1 MAELAD
7 AMALGA
13 IARKGVQVRLLS
25 PAPHKEPMSQDSAAS
40 AIRVRATED
49 SSVVRTLEVSVD
61 VKRVRRAY
69 DRAYQDLAKRAPVRG
84 FRPGK
89 TPRSVLEKL
98 YGAQIGEQIEQS
110 LVAET
115 LGPALEQA
123 GLEPV
128 AEPAIAAKTPAIDA
142 EFVYTAR
149 VEVKPSFELPEL
161 TGLPA
166 RRPRVTVG
174 EPDVER
180 ELEQLRQRQAALL
193 EEPPGMEAAPA
204 HVLTI
209 DFVGRIDGQPFAGGS
224 GQGVE
229 LDLGSQRF
237 LPGFEE
243 QLAGAKAGEDREVRV
258 RFPDDYG
265 TRELAGRDAVFA
277 VHVAAIRRR
286 VVPALDDELA
296 KDLGDFESL
305 EALRARVRAD
315 LEAAAERGARAE
327 LHRTLLDALIART
340 GFELPP
346 GLVSRQLDRLL
357 QNAARRLAGAVP
369 DDQLEAQIGRW
380 KEEWR
385 PRAEREVREMLLL
398 EAIAKARG
406 IQAEASEIEDRF
418 AHLAREQRVD
428 PARLRRAW
436 GEEGL
441 ERALRTQ
448 VVDEKVLDFLASTA
462 KVDDS
467 SDS

>member
-1 MAELAD
+1 
-7 AMALGA
+7 
-13 IARKGVQVRLLS
+13 
-25 PAPHKEPMSQDSAAS
+25 MSQDPAAAS
-40 AIRVRATED
+40 IRVRTTEE
-49 SSVVRTLEVSVD
+49 SPVVRSLEVSVD

-69 DRAYQDLAKRAPVRG
+69 DRAYQDLARRAPVRG

-98 YGAQIGEQIEQS
+98 YGAQVGEQIEQS

-128 AEPAIAAKTPAIDA
+128 SEPAIAAKTPAIDA

-149 VEVKPSFELPEL
+149 VEVKPVFELPEL

-174 EPDVER
+174 EADVER

-193 EEPPGMEAAPA
+193 EEPPETAAA
-204 HVLTI
+204 TGHVLAI

-229 LDLGSQRF
+229 LELGSQRF

-243 QLAGAKAGEDREVRV
+243 QLAGARAGEDREVRV

-296 KDLGDFESL
+296 KDLGDFDSL
-305 EALRARVRAD
+305 AALRARVRAD
-315 LEAAAERGARAE
+315 LEAAAERGAKAE

-340 GFELPP
+340 DFDLPP
-346 GLVSRQLDRLL
+346 GLVARQLDRLL

-369 DDQLEAQIGRW
+369 DAQLEAQIGRW

-385 PRAEREVREMLLL
+385 PRAEREVRETLLL
-398 EAIAKARG
+398 EAIARARG
-406 IQAEASEIEDRF
+406 IQAEAAEIEARI
-418 AHLAREQRVD
+418 AELAREQRVD

-436 GEEGL
+436 GEESL

-448 VVDEKVLDFLASTA
+448 VAQEKVLDFLASTA
-462 KVDDS
+462 KVDES

>member
-1 MAELAD
+1 
-7 AMALGA
+7 
-13 IARKGVQVRLLS
+13 
-25 PAPHKEPMSQDSAAS
+25 MSQDPAAAS
-40 AIRVRATED
+40 IRVRTTEE
-49 SSVVRTLEVSVD
+49 SPVVRSLEVSVD

-69 DRAYQDLAKRAPVRG
+69 DRAYQDLARRAPVRG

-98 YGAQIGEQIEQS
+98 YGAQVGEQIEQS

-128 AEPAIAAKTPAIDA
+128 SEPAIAAKTPAIDA

-149 VEVKPSFELPEL
+149 VEVKPVFELPEL

-174 EPDVER
+174 EADV
-180 ELEQLRQRQAALL
+180 EQLRQRQAARL
-193 EEPPGMEAAPA
+193 EEPPETAAA
-204 HVLTI
+204 TGHVLAI

-229 LDLGSQRF
+229 LELGSQRF

-243 QLAGAKAGEDREVRV
+243 QLAGARAGEDREVRV

-296 KDLGDFESL
+296 KDLGDFDSL
-305 EALRARVRAD
+305 AALRARVRAD
-315 LEAAAERGARAE
+315 LEAAAERGAKAE

-346 GLVSRQLDRLL
+346 GLVTRQLDRLL

-369 DDQLEAQIGRW
+369 DAQLEAQIGRW

-385 PRAEREVREMLLL
+385 PRAEREVRETLLL
-398 EAIAKARG
+398 EAIARARG
-406 IQAEASEIEDRF
+406 IQAEAAEIEARI
-418 AHLAREQRVD
+418 AELAREQRVD

-436 GEEGL
+436 GEESL

-448 VVDEKVLDFLASTA
+448 VAQEKVLDFLASTA
-462 KVDDS
+462 KVDET

>member
-1 MAELAD
+1 
-7 AMALGA
+7 
-13 IARKGVQVRLLS
+13 
-25 PAPHKEPMSQDSAAS
+25 MSQDPAAP
-40 AIRVRATED
+40 AIRVSATEE
-49 SSVVRTLEVSVD
+49 SPVVRILEVSVD
-61 VKRVRRAY
+61 VKRVGRAY
-69 DRAYQDLAKRAPVRG
+69 DRAYRDLAKRAPVRG

-115 LGPALEQA
+115 LGAALEQA

-128 AEPAIAAKTPAIDA
+128 SEPAIAAKTPAEGA

-149 VEVKPSFELPEL
+149 VEVKPAFELPEL

-166 RRPRVTVG
+166 RRPRVAVG

-180 ELEQLRQRQAALL
+180 ELEALRQRQAALI
-193 EEPPGMEAAPA
+193 EEPPETAAA
-204 HVLTI
+204 TGHVLAI

-229 LDLGSQRF
+229 LELGSQRF

-243 QLAGAKAGEDREVRV
+243 QLAGAKSGEDREVRV

-296 KDLGDFESL
+296 KDLGDFDSL
-305 EALRARVRAD
+305 AALRARVRAD
-315 LEAAAERGARAE
+315 LEAAAERGAKAE

-346 GLVSRQLDRLL
+346 GLVTRQLERLL

-385 PRAEREVREMLLL
+385 PRAEREVRETLLL
-398 EAIAKARG
+398 EAIARARG
-406 IQAEASEIEDRF
+406 IQAEPAEIEERI
-418 AHLAREQRVD
+418 AQLAREQRVD

-441 ERALRTQ
+441 ERALGTQ
-448 VVDEKVLDFLASTA
+448 VAQEKVLDFLASTA
-462 KVDDS
+462 KVDES
-467 SDS
+467 SAS

>member
-1 MAELAD
+1 
-7 AMALGA
+7 
-13 IARKGVQVRLLS
+13 
-25 PAPHKEPMSQDSAAS
+25 MSQDPPAS
-40 AIRVRATED
+40 AIRVSATEN
-49 SSVVRTLEVSVD
+49 SPVVRTLEVSVD
-61 VKRVRRAY
+61 RKRVQRAY
-69 DRAYQDLAKRAPVRG
+69 DRAYQELAKRAPVRG

-98 YGAQIGEQIEQS
+98 YGAQIGEQIEQT
-110 LVAET
+110 LVSET
-115 LGPALEQA
+115 LATALEQA

-128 AEPAIAAKTPAIDA
+128 AEPAIAAKAPVADA

-149 VEVKPSFELPEL
+149 VEVKPVFELPEL

-166 RRPRVTVG
+166 RRPRVAVV
-174 EPDVER
+174 EADVER
-180 ELEQLRQRQAALL
+180 ELEALRQRQAALL
-193 EEPPGMEAAPA
+193 EEPAETPAAPG
-204 HVLTI
+204 HFLTI
-209 DFVGRIDGQPFAGGS
+209 DFVGRIDGKPFEGGS
-224 GQGVE
+224 GKGVE
-229 LDLGSQRF
+229 LELGSQRF

-243 QLAGAKAGEDREVRV
+243 QLAGARAGEDREVRV

-277 VHVAAIRRR
+277 VHVAAIKRR

-296 KDLGDFESL
+296 KDLGEFDSL
-305 EALRARVRAD
+305 AALRARVRTD
-315 LEAAAERGARAE
+315 LEAGAERAARSE

-369 DDQLEAQIGRW
+369 DAQLEAQIGRW
-380 KEEWR
+380 REEWR

-406 IQAEASEIEDRF
+406 IQAEAGEIDERI
-418 AHLAREQRVD
+418 AQLAREQRVD

-436 GEEGL
+436 GEDGL

-448 VVDEKVLDFLASTA
+448 VTDEKVLDFLASTA
-462 KVDDS
+462 KVDESPDS
-467 SDS
+467 

>member
-1 MAELAD
+1 
-7 AMALGA
+7 
-13 IARKGVQVRLLS
+13 
-25 PAPHKEPMSQDSAAS
+25 MSQDSAAS

-229 LDLGSQRF
+229 LELGSQRF

-406 IQAEASEIEDRF
+406 IQAEASEIEDRI

>member
-1 MAELAD
+1 
-7 AMALGA
+7 
-13 IARKGVQVRLLS
+13 V
-25 PAPHKEPMSQDSAAS
+25 SQDPPTSTL
-40 AIRVRATED
+40 RVRATQD

-61 VKRVRRAY
+61 LKRVRRAY
-69 DRAYQDLAKRAPVRG
+69 DRAYQELARRAPVRG

-89 TPRSVLEKL
+89 APRSVLEKL
-98 YGAQIGEQIEQS
+98 YGGQIAEQIEET

-115 LGPALEQA
+115 LGDALAQA

-128 AEPAIAAKTPAIDA
+128 AEPAIAAQPPAVDM

-149 VEVKPSFELPEL
+149 VEVKPAFELPEL

-166 RRPRVTVG
+166 RRPEATVT
-174 EPDVER
+174 EADVER
-180 ELEQLRQRQAALL
+180 ELEALRQRQAALF
-193 EEPPGMEAAPA
+193 EEPPEAVAAPG
-204 HVLTI
+204 HTLTL
-209 DFVGRIDGQPFAGGS
+209 DFVGRIDGQPFQGGS

-229 LDLGSQRF
+229 LELGSQRF

-243 QLAGAKAGEDREVRV
+243 QLAGARAGEDREVRV

-265 TRELAGRDAVFA
+265 TRELAGREAVFA
-277 VHVAAIRRR
+277 VHVVAIKRR
-286 VVPALDDELA
+286 VVPALDDEFA
-296 KDLGDFESL
+296 KDLGDFDSL
-305 EALRARVRAD
+305 EALRARVRTD
-315 LEAAAERGARAE
+315 LLAAAERAAKAE

-340 GFELPP
+340 AFELPP
-346 GLVSRQLDRLL
+346 GLVARQLERLL
-357 QNAARRLAGAVP
+357 QSAARRLAGAVP
-369 DDQLEAQIGRW
+369 DAQLEAQIARW

-406 IQAEASEIEDRF
+406 IQAEAAEIEARI
-418 AHLAREQRVD
+418 AQLAREQRVE

-436 GEEGL
+436 GEDGL

-448 VVDEKVLDFLASTA
+448 LTDEKVLDFLASTA

>member
-1 MAELAD
+1 
-7 AMALGA
+7 
-13 IARKGVQVRLLS
+13 
-25 PAPHKEPMSQDSAAS
+25 MSQDPPTS
-40 AIRVRATED
+40 AIRVRATQD

-61 VKRVRRAY
+61 LKRVQRAY
-69 DRAYQDLAKRAPVRG
+69 DRAYKDLAKRAPVRG

-98 YGAQIGEQIEQS
+98 YGGQIAEQIEQS

-115 LGPALEQA
+115 LGDALEQA

-128 AEPAIAAKTPAIDA
+128 AEPAIAAQPPAVDM

-149 VEVKPSFELPEL
+149 VEVKPAFELPEL

-166 RRPRVTVG
+166 RRPKVAVT
-174 EPDVER
+174 EPEVER
-180 ELEQLRQRQAALL
+180 ELESLRQRQAALI
-193 EEPPGMEAAPA
+193 EEIPAMAAAPG
-204 HVLTI
+204 HTLTI

-229 LDLGSQRF
+229 LELGSQRF

-265 TRELAGRDAVFA
+265 TRELAGREAVFA
-277 VHVAAIRRR
+277 VHVAAIKRR

-296 KDLGDFESL
+296 KDLGDFDSL

-315 LEAAAERGARAE
+315 LQAAAERAATAE

-346 GLVSRQLDRLL
+346 GLVTRQLERLL
-357 QNAARRLAGAVP
+357 QSAARRLAGAVP
-369 DDQLEAQIGRW
+369 DAQLDTQLGRW

-406 IQAEASEIEDRF
+406 IEAEAGEIEGRI
-418 AHLAREQRVD
+418 AQLAREQRVD

-448 VVDEKVLDFLASTA
+448 VIDEKVLDFLASTA

>member
-1 MAELAD
+1 
-7 AMALGA
+7 
-13 IARKGVQVRLLS
+13 
-25 PAPHKEPMSQDSAAS
+25 MSQDSAAS

-193 EEPPGMEAAPA
+193 EEPPGMEAAPP

-229 LDLGSQRF
+229 LELGSQRF

-406 IQAEASEIEDRF
+406 IQAEASEIEDRI